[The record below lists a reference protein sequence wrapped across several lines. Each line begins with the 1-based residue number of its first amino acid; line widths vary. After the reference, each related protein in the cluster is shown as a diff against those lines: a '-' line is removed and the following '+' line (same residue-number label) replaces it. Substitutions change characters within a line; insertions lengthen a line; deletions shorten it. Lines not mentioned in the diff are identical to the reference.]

1 MNQTARTAPPPES
14 RNQKPKGPIG
24 LLFSLFFGL
33 IVTVIGSWIFATMI
47 EIVGMYTFWEG
58 QGAEHAKSGLAE
70 DYRYIQGFPK
80 SLLVRDTEAFA
91 RNLAAYAV
99 VPYRYANLPA
109 LTARVEDASHRMQS
123 GASGTDR
130 VHTAVRTWASR
141 ISKDAV
147 SWLEASMYCAEDT
160 LVRLAIAF
168 YGLPAFAMAVCI
180 GLVDGLVRRDLRK
193 WSGGRESSFIYHH
206 AKRFTGW
213 FLSVGFGAYLAW
225 PVNGLN
231 PAYLVLIFACAVAI
245 SLSTTVSSFK
255 KYL

>member
-1 MNQTARTAPPPES
+1 MNQPNRSAPPPEP
-14 RNQKPKGPIG
+14 RNTKPKGPIG
-24 LLFSLFFGL
+24 LLFSVAFGL
-33 IVTVIGSWIFATMI
+33 VVTVIGSWIFATMI
-47 EIVGMYTFWEG
+47 EIVGMYTFWDG
-58 QGAEHAKSGLAE
+58 QGAGHARDGLAE
-70 DYRYIQGFPK
+70 DYTYIQGFPK

-91 RNLAAYAV
+91 RELAGFAV
-99 VPYRYANLPA
+99 MPYRYANLPA
-109 LTARVEDASHRMQS
+109 LTARVEMATNRTGTGPS
-123 GASGTDR
+123 GSDR
-130 VHTAVRTWASR
+130 VHTTVRTWASR

-168 YGLPAFAMAVCI
+168 YGLPAFAMAICI

-193 WSGGRESSFIYHH
+193 WSGGRESSFVYHH

-225 PVNGLN
+225 PFNGLN
-231 PAYLVLIFACAVAI
+231 PAYLVLLFACAVAI